1 MAWLLSPEPEPRPQ
15 HQAIVTVPELVKGH
29 GGRGLEAILASM
41 RLSRDQQAAIQTA
54 TGGQRTKWQ
63 LHRKGRLTASKF
75 GAVLRSGLSSTPCAS
90 LMKRVLGGYNLD
102 GVMAVNWGVVNEAE
116 GVKAFVQAYQE
127 TVFESGLFVS
137 ESVFWEHPPMD
148 LCSHLPCWR

>member
-1 MAWLLSPEPEPRPQ
+1 M
-15 HQAIVTVPELVKGH
+15 
-29 GGRGLEAILASM
+29 
-41 RLSRDQQAAIQTA
+41 
-54 TGGQRTKWQ
+54 
-63 LHRKGRLTASKF
+63 TASKF